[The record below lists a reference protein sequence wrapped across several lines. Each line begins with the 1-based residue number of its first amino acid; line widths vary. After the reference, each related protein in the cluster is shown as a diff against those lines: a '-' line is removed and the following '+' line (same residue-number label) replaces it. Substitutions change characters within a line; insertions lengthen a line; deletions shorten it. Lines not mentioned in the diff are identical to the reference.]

1 MTCDEFLERYSEF
14 RDGLVTAPRERRRFE
29 RHLARCPACRRHDA
43 ALRRGVRALQDAA
56 PLAPSPEFR
65 RRLEAR
71 LAAERR
77 RARAGP
83 AGAGVAAALMVAAA
97 LALVA
102 VEAGRRP
109 AAVPPPALP
118 PVPFPQP
125 VVQAGVP
132 LVAFQDPRAGVFA
145 GTPGPHAAPAVEPAS
160 AGR

>member
-1 MTCDEFLERYSEF
+1 MTCGEFLERYSEF

-43 ALRRGVRALQDAA
+43 AVRSGVRALREAA
-56 PLAPSPEFR
+56 PPAPSPGLR
-65 RRLEAR
+65 AR

-83 AGAGVAAALMVAAA
+83 AGAGIAAALMVAAA
-97 LALVA
+97 VALV
-102 VEAGRRP
+102 VLEAGRR
-109 AAVPPPALP
+109 AAIAPPPALP

-145 GTPGPHAAPAVEPAS
+145 GTPRPPAAPAVEPAS